1 MYNYIDKK
9 ANEGFCPIC
18 FRAYRRNST
27 VMLRKNKSVRGAN
40 NMFNKNPKIKNFE
53 NIFKLQEQIIS
64 SRVSHGYKYKMAL
77 FDEALPIPL
86 LYMR

>member
-40 NMFNKNPKIKNFE
+40 NMFNKNPATRTNNKFE
-53 NIFKLQEQIIS
+53 SLTWLQIQNGVI
-64 SRVSHGYKYKMAL
+64 
-77 FDEALPIPL
+77 
-86 LYMR
+86 

>member
-1 MYNYIDKK
+1 MRASVQFVSEPIEETLQSCLERINQL
-9 ANEGFCPIC
+9 EGQIIC
-18 FRAYRRNST
+18 ST
-27 VMLRKNKSVRGAN
+27 
-40 NMFNKNPKIKNFE
+40 KIQ
-53 NIFKLQEQIIS
+53 LQEQIIS